1 MADTAAA
8 KQEEKTDFTRGSIA
22 GKLLRFMIPV
32 FGALVLQAM
41 YGAVDLLVVGRFGSK
56 AGLSGVSTGSNIL
69 NLVTFVITA
78 LAMGLTVVISR
89 DLGERKPEKIGPVI
103 GGGTLV
109 FLIIAAALCVVM
121 TVFARNIAVWMMA
134 PKEALALTTQYI
146 RICGAGIFFIVA
158 YNVIAAIF
166 RGLGDSKMPLI
177 FVAIACCCNI
187 VGDLLFVAVFH
198 MNVAGAAL
206 ATVMAQAIS
215 VVLSLIIIRRKNL
228 PFKMKRRDFSFNP
241 EVKRFLKVG
250 LPLSLQEFL
259 TQISFLFIC
268 AFVNNLGLSASSGYG
283 VASKLISFIMLV
295 PSAMMQSMSA
305 FVSQNVGAGK
315 EDRAKT
321 GLKIGMLFGA
331 CVGLGIVILVN
342 FFGGAA
348 SSLFTTR
355 ASFIRD
361 SWAYLKGFCP
371 EAVVT
376 AFLFSFYGYFN
387 GHGRSTVVMVTGI
400 LQTFLVRLPL
410 SYFRSVQAHP
420 SLTKIGLACPTATA
434 FGIVIALIYYL
445 YMNKKLREP
454 NVQRA

>member
-1 MADTAAA
+1 MADTATA

-22 GKLLRFMIPV
+22 VKLLRFMIPV

-56 AGLSGVSTGSNIL
+56 AGLSGVSTGSNVL
-69 NLVTFVITA
+69 NLVTFVVTA

-103 GGGTLV
+103 GGGVLV
-109 FLIIAAALCVVM
+109 FAVIAGVLCVVM
-121 TVFARNIAVWMMA
+121 TVFARNIATWMMA
-134 PKEALALTTQYI
+134 PKAALALTTQYI

-166 RGLGDSKMPLI
+166 RGLGDSRMPLL

-187 VGDLLFVAVFH
+187 AGDLLFVAGFH
-198 MNVAGAAL
+198 MDVAGAAL

-228 PFKMKRRDFSFNP
+228 PFHMKRQNFSFNP
-241 EVKRFLKVG
+241 EVRRFLKVG
-250 LPLSLQEFL
+250 LPLTLQEFL
-259 TQISFLFIC
+259 TQISFLIIC
-268 AFVNNLGLSASSGYG
+268 AFVNHLGLSASSGYG

-315 EDRAKT
+315 EDRTKK
-321 GLKIGMLFGA
+321 GLKIGIAFGV
-331 CVGLGIVILVN
+331 CVGLVIIVLVQL
-342 FFGGAA
+342 FGGAA

-355 ASFIRD
+355 AAFIRD

-376 AFLFSFYGYFN
+376 VFLFSLYGYFN

-400 LQTFLVRLPL
+400 LQTFLVRLPV

-420 SLTKIGLACPTATA
+420 SLTKIGLACPTATV
-434 FGIVIALIYYL
+434 FGIVIAWLYYL
-445 YMNKKLREP
+445 HMNQKMRQFKA
-454 NVQRA
+454 Q